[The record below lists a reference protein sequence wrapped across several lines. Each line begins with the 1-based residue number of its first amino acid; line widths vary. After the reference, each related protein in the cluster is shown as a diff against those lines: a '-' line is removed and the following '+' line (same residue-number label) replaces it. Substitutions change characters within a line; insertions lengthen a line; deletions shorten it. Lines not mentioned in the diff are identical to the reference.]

1 LSVVQIPRP
10 FALRG
15 LSSPASKSFR
25 FAAATYRETPMT
37 FKTNYRQ
44 QRSERTRIQNERRQE
59 KFQKRQEAV
68 AKRKAVREEPASAD
82 EFAKEG

>member
-1 LSVVQIPRP
+1 
-10 FALRG
+10 
-15 LSSPASKSFR
+15 
-25 FAAATYRETPMT
+25 MT

-68 AKRKAVREEPASAD
+68 AKRKTVREESTSAD

>member
-1 LSVVQIPRP
+1 
-10 FALRG
+10 
-15 LSSPASKSFR
+15 
-25 FAAATYRETPMT
+25 MT